1 MMKTAYIFFADGFE
15 EVEAITPVDYLRRAG
30 VTVTMV
36 GVSGRDVVSAHGVRV
51 SCDTV
56 LADVRTLALPD
67 CAVLPGGGQGSKNL
81 AASVAL
87 KEFVARMFAERKG
100 VCAICGAPA
109 LALGGW
115 EMLEGR
121 SWTCYPGME
130 GKLPGRHSTKRVL
143 VDGNLITSRAAGT
156 AEEFSLAIVSYLC
169 GEEVSVKIRED
180 ILART

>member
-1 MMKTAYIFFADGFE
+1 MKTAYIFFADGFE
-15 EVEAITPVDYLRRAG
+15 EIEAITPVDCLRRAG

-36 GVSGRDVVSAHGVRV
+36 GLSGKEVVSAHGVHV
-51 SCDTV
+51 SCDAV
-56 LADVRTLALPD
+56 LSDVRTLALPD
-67 CAVLPGGGQGSKNL
+67 FAVLPGGGQGSKNL

-87 KEFVARMFAERKG
+87 KEFISRMFGEGKG
-100 VCAICGAPA
+100 VGAICGAPA

-169 GEEVSVKIRED
+169 GDQTAEKIRED
-180 ILART
+180 ILGRS